1 MANIKWNKGDGAFRA
16 RLHPLKLP
24 TSEKKLKKRLEP
36 SVVVHAY
43 NLSIPETE
51 AGRSSFIY
59 SLIYR
64 SGKQSLDRVGN
75 H

>member
-43 NLSIPETE
+43 KLRPCRKPLKTE
-51 AGRSSFIY
+51 SWQ
-59 SLIYR
+59 
-64 SGKQSLDRVGN
+64 KM
-75 H
+75 